1 MNLFYDPDISGQL
14 HTLNKEESKHIIRV
28 LRKANG
34 DTIDFTDGKG
44 FFYRCNI
51 IDPNPNACQVKIIET
66 KPGNDGRD
74 YQLTMAVAP
83 TKNIGRF
90 EWFLE
95 KSTEIGVDRIIP
107 FFSMHSERTTIKP
120 ERLNKVIVSAMK
132 QSLKSYLPD
141 LSDARSFKDL
151 IAEPFEGKKYISY
164 IDDSVTRLLSK
175 TYPKGK
181 NVLILIGPEG
191 DFSQKEIE
199 LAVVNGFETV
209 SLGPSRLRTETAAI
223 VACHTI
229 NLMNT

>member
-28 LRKANG
+28 LRKAKG
-34 DTIDFTDGKG
+34 DSIDFTDGKG
-44 FFYRCNI
+44 FFYRCSI
-51 IDPNPNACQVKIIET
+51 IDPNPNVCQVQIIET
-66 KPGNDGRD
+66 KPGNDIRD
-74 YQLTMAVAP
+74 YQLTIAVAP
-83 TKNIGRF
+83 TKNISRF

-95 KSTEIGVDRIIP
+95 KSTEIGADRIIP
-107 FFSMHSERTTIKP
+107 FFSTHSERTTIKP

-132 QSLKSYLPD
+132 QSLKSYLPE

-151 IAEPFEGKKYISY
+151 ITEPFEGKKYIAY

-181 NVLILIGPEG
+181 NALILIGPEG
-191 DFSQKEIE
+191 DFSEKEVE
-199 LAVVNGFETV
+199 MAVENGFETV
-209 SLGPSRLRTETAAI
+209 SLGPARLRTETAAI

-229 NLMNT
+229 QLLNM